1 MKLQTALAIGLSCLA
16 NGTGAD
22 LDAGRR
28 PGDAAAPR
36 KRKLRGR
43 SSRDL
48 LSNDLNVVEQLLTF
62 GDGAEDASTATTP
75 PTEVAIAAVAPRTV
89 CSSIIAVSAAY
100 SPNATYTDLAGHVVP
115 HGDDDATTI
124 GGDVE
129 LDYAELEADAN
140 ERASSTNEEFLCE
153 LPAGIALPINGEADQ
168 IVELRTMLNKGDIIS
183 GETGIE
189 VERDES
195 GMTGLM
201 DTSTSVT
208 LPSGGIRLVQSGGD
222 GRRKLKTKE
231 KYEGVKKILVVRVI
245 DKKGRAPSGNAKVR
259 VGKRQEVAGR
269 LREGSNR
276 L

>member
-62 GDGAEDASTATTP
+62 GDGAEDASTSS
-75 PTEVAIAAVAPRTV
+75 TEAAVIATAPPAASMRTV

-129 LDYAELEADAN
+129 LDYAALEADAN

-208 LPSGGIRLVQSGGD
+208 LPSGGIRLVRSGGD
-222 GRRKLKTKE
+222 RRRKLKTKE

-259 VGKRQEVAGR
+259 VRKRHEAADT
-269 LREGSNR
+269 LR
-276 L
+276 